1 MREPL
6 PPRFPLPLIVTMA
19 AVYGAAHVSLHVRIS
34 KRAALTLGFAVQGVE
49 KKYCECRPCA
59 RLTDLFI
66 YLWHRR
72 RRRGRVCDEAGVN
85 AAGTAIETWWY
96 PVSLTTA

>member
-1 MREPL
+1 
-6 PPRFPLPLIVTMA
+6 MA

-34 KRAALTLGFAVQGVE
+34 NRAALALGFAVQGIE
-49 KKYCECRPCA
+49 KKYCERRPCA

-72 RRRGRVCDEAGVN
+72 RRRGRVCDEA
-85 AAGTAIETWWY
+85 AGTTIETWS
-96 PVSLTTA
+96 PVSLATAL